1 MTVILNGMKKVR
13 QFICCLLVMIAASAC
28 DNTNYPPATTALE
41 GGREFIDACLK
52 GDFKKASFYM
62 IDDSTNSSELL
73 KLKRDYNTKGQE
85 EKHAYSTASIIIM
98 EDATVN
104 DLTHI
109 INYKNS
115 YDNIARKVKV
125 INSNGRWLVDL
136 KYTFNGNL

>member
-1 MTVILNGMKKVR
+1 MLMVA
-13 QFICCLLVMIAASAC
+13 LVTAC
-28 DNTNYPPATTALE
+28 NNADHSPATTALE

-62 IDDSTNSSELL
+62 IDDNTNNSELL

-85 EKHAYSTASIIIM
+85 EKHAYSTASINIM

-104 DLTHI
+104 DSIHI

-125 INSNGRWLVDL
+125 INRNGEWLVDL

>member
-1 MTVILNGMKKVR
+1 MKAL
-13 QFICCLLVMIAASAC
+13 FISLSLFVLITCGCNS
-28 DNTNYPPATTALE
+28 YPAATTALE

-62 IDDSTNSSELL
+62 IDDNTNNSELL

-85 EKHAYSTASIIIM
+85 EKHAYSTASINIM

-104 DLTHI
+104 DSTHI

-125 INSNGRWLVDL
+125 INRNGKWLVDL

>member
-1 MTVILNGMKKVR
+1 MVFS
-13 QFICCLLVMIAASAC
+13 FIFLFVLIAC
-28 DNTNYPPATTALE
+28 NNTNYPSATTALE

-85 EKHAYSTASIIIM
+85 EKHAYSTASINIM
-98 EDATVN
+98 EDATIS
-104 DLTHI
+104 DSIHI

-125 INSNGRWLVDL
+125 INRDGKWLVDL

>member
-1 MTVILNGMKKVR
+1 LRYTFDRMKPLLR
-13 QFICCLLVMIAASAC
+13 CLSFFVLLTC
-28 DNTNYPPATTALE
+28 GCNTNNYTDATTALE
-41 GGREFIDACLK
+41 GSREFIDACLK

-62 IDDSTNSSELL
+62 IDDNTNNSELL

-85 EKHAYSTASIIIM
+85 EKHAYSTASINIM

-104 DLTHI
+104 DSIHI

-125 INSNGRWLVDL
+125 INRNGKWLVDL

>member
-1 MTVILNGMKKVR
+1 MKKVR
-13 QFICCLLVMIAASAC
+13 QFICCLLVVLAICAC
-28 DNTNYPPATTALE
+28 NNTNYPSATTALE

-52 GDFKKASFYM
+52 GDFKKASSYM

-85 EKHAYSTASIIIM
+85 EKHAYGTASIIIM
-98 EDATVN
+98 EDATIN

-125 INSNGRWLVDL
+125 VNSNGKWLVDL

>member
-1 MTVILNGMKKVR
+1 MKRLR
-13 QFICCLLVMIAASAC
+13 QFICCVLVMFAVSAC
-28 DNTNYPPATTALE
+28 NNTNYPPATTALE
-41 GGREFIDACLK
+41 SGREFIDACLK

-62 IDDSTNSSELL
+62 TDDSTNNSELL

-98 EDATVN
+98 EDAPVN
-104 DLTHI
+104 DSIHI

-115 YDNIARKVKV
+115 YDNIGRKVKV
-125 INSNGRWLVDL
+125 TNSNGKWLVDL

>member
-1 MTVILNGMKKVR
+1 MKAL
-13 QFICCLLVMIAASAC
+13 FISLSIFVLIAC
-28 DNTNYPPATTALE
+28 GCNNYPAATTALE

-62 IDDSTNSSELL
+62 IDDNTNNSEFL

-85 EKHAYSTASIIIM
+85 EKHAYSIASINIM
-98 EDATVN
+98 EDAAVN
-104 DLTHI
+104 DSTHI

-115 YDNIARKVKV
+115 YDNIGRKVKV
-125 INSNGRWLVDL
+125 INRNGKWLVDL